1 MDEEQSG
8 NRNSAGLDP
17 AAERTPLNQRG
28 KTHRI
33 LEDKGIFLHQIK
45 KGS

>member
-8 NRNSAGLDP
+8 NRNSAGMNT
-17 AAERTPLNQRG
+17 AAERTPQSRREKSHGL
-28 KTHRI
+28 
-33 LEDKGIFLHQIK
+33 LEDKEMIPRQIK